1 MKCPIHGQEM
11 LIRNGGGGDFHI
23 DIEFECPHPEC
34 HHWYVVV
41 NQKMLIEGWRK
52 RPTPSRELDERVYH
66 KPLQEI
72 HPPEGYKMTPE
83 KRKEYL
89 ESPRRLAH
97 YVRDDRQGDL
107 FLDNVKEKEH

>member
-1 MKCPIHGQEM
+1 
-11 LIRNGGGGDFHI
+11 
-23 DIEFECPHPEC
+23 
-34 HHWYVVV
+34 
-41 NQKMLIEGWRK
+41 
-52 RPTPSRELDERVYH
+52 
-66 KPLQEI
+66 
-72 HPPEGYKMTPE
+72 MTPE